1 MLKVIDIAL
10 AQVGYLEKASNSQ
23 LDSKTAN
30 AGNKNFTKYARDL
43 DAIPGFYNGKKQGF
57 AWCDTMTDW
66 CFVQAYGVENAK
78 KLLCQPD
85 KSLGASC
92 TYSASYY
99 RKAGRFY
106 EKDPKIGD
114 QIFFKSGSSIVH
126 TGLVYNVD
134 SKKVYTVEGN
144 TSGASGV
151 IANGGGVCRKSYD
164 LTYSKIAGY
173 GRPDYSIVGER
184 VGAKV
189 SFSKGTASPG
199 AAKPEMIQVT
209 VPVLKQGAKGKM
221 VKILQMLL
229 TDANSVYACEVD
241 GSFGPATDRAVRL
254 FQKNKGLAVDG
265 SVGPK
270 TWDKL
275 LN

>member
-1 MLKVIDIAL
+1 MALKVIDIAL

-30 AGNKNFTKYARDL
+30 AGNKNYTKYARDL

-57 AWCDTMTDW
+57 AWCDVCTDW

-78 KLLCQPD
+78 KLLCQPE

-92 TYSASYY
+92 TASAGYY
-99 RKAGRFY
+99 KKAGRFY
-106 EKDPKIGD
+106 EKNPKIGD
-114 QIFFKSGSSIVH
+114 QIFFLSGSGIGH
-126 TGLVYNVD
+126 TGLVVDVD

-173 GRPDYSIVGER
+173 GRPDYTLVGEKIPSAVTLATKR
-184 VGAKV
+184 TCTV
-189 SFSKGTASPG
+189 SLSILNQGDKGNEVKTLQTLLIHRFSTSCG
-199 AAKPEMIQVT
+199 
-209 VPVLKQGAKGKM
+209 
-221 VKILQMLL
+221 
-229 TDANSVYACEVD
+229 NSGVD
-241 GSFGPATDRAVRL
+241 GSFGPDTLKAVRL
-254 FQKNKGLAVDG
+254 FQKNKGIGIDG
-265 SVGPK
+265 VVGK
-270 TWDKL
+270 ETWAKL
-275 LN
+275 LG